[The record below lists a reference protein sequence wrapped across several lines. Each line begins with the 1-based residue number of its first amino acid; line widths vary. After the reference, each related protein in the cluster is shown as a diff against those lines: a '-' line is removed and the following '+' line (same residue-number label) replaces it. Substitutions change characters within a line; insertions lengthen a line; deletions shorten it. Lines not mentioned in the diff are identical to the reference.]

1 MAYHL
6 WGDCLIVGGGKLQGG
21 DAGCSGGEVSGLG
34 QFLGHGGTIVVDFA
48 RCQRIAEGLGAI
60 LRCNLC
66 RIDRIEVDIMTAL
79 DGEGECCL
87 FGNIDTH
94 CDRAIFS
101 HGCRRTGNRS
111 SHCEEDDDPSFDKQK
126 VFHTLILF

>member
-6 WGDCLIVGGGKLQGG
+6 WGDGLIVGKSKLQGG

-66 RIDRIEVDIMTAL
+66 RIDRIEVDIMPAL
-79 DGEGECCL
+79 DSEGECRL
-87 FGNIDTH
+87 FRDFDTH
-94 CDRAIFS
+94 CDRAGIS
-101 HGCRRTGNRS
+101 HCGSRTGNRS
-111 SHCEEDDDPSFDKQK
+111 NHCEEDDDPSFDKQK